1 MIWPDMKDAM
11 QPLRQLSLFDS
22 ICIIVGIIIGAG
34 IYETAPTVASCMGG
48 TGGVLAVWL
57 VGGLLAL
64 AGSLCY
70 AELATAYPREGGDYV
85 YLTRA
90 FGRLPGCLFG
100 WSQLAIVRPGDIAL
114 LAFVFA
120 RYANQLWPLPAGD
133 WSLPVWAATLVVVLT
148 GVNILGVKSGRW
160 TQNILT
166 VAKTLGLLAIVI
178 AACVGP
184 AAASAPATM
193 TAPAAAPHLN
203 LQLALILVLFTYGG
217 WNEMAYVAAE
227 VKNPNRN
234 IVRALVLGA
243 LAVTALYALVN
254 WAFLWTLGYD
264 AMGQSKAVAVDTL
277 TRALPGVP
285 AGRIIAALICISAA
299 GAVNGL
305 IFTGARISYAL
316 GSEHAMFRAIGRW
329 HPRLG
334 TPVVALLTQG
344 AICLAIVLVARSF
357 VETIIYSAPVVWL
370 FFTGTALSLFVLRY
384 REPRIDRPYKVLAYP
399 VVPLIFGVCCLF
411 MFYNSL
417 TYAWREKPNALYLMA
432 GVLLSGVPVYGV
444 SRWIETRRP
453 SRSGRGGAVG

>member
-1 MIWPDMKDAM
+1 M

-48 TGGVLAVWL
+48 AGGTLTIWL

-90 FGRLPGCLFG
+90 FGRMPGCLFG

-114 LAFVFA
+114 MAFVFA
-120 RYANQLWPLPAGD
+120 RYANELWPLPAGG
-133 WSLPVWAATLVVVLT
+133 WSLPLWAAGLVVVLT
-148 GVNILGVKSGRW
+148 GINILGVQGGRW

-166 VAKTLGLLAIVI
+166 VAKMLGLLAIVL
-178 AACVGP
+178 AALVGP
-184 AAASAPATM
+184 AAGSSAPASAPAP
-193 TAPAAAPHLN
+193 APQLN
-203 LQLALILVLFTYGG
+203 LKLALILVLFTYGG

-234 IVRALVLGA
+234 IVRALVIGA

-254 WAFLWTLGYD
+254 GAFLLSLGYD
-264 AMGQSKAVAVDTL
+264 KMGHSGAVAVDTL
-277 TRALPGVP
+277 TQALPKVP
-285 AGRIIAALICISAA
+285 AGRIIAVLICISAA

-334 TPVVALLTQG
+334 TPVVALVTQG
-344 AICLAIVLVARSF
+344 AVCLAIVLVARSF
-357 VETIIYSAPVVWL
+357 VDTIIYSAPVVWL
-370 FFTGTALSLFVLRY
+370 FFTGTALSLFVLRHK
-384 REPRIDRPYKVLAYP
+384 EPQTDRPYKVLAFP
-399 VVPLIFGVCCLF
+399 VVPLIFCACCLF
-411 MFYNSL
+411 MFYNSV
-417 TYAWREKPNALYLMA
+417 TFAWNVKPHALYLMA
-432 GVLLSGVPVYGV
+432 AVLLSGVPVYGI
-444 SRWIETRRP
+444 SRLIE
-453 SRSGRGGAVG
+453 SGRPPAAEAH